1 MAELRMKTLDILT
14 VDEITRATRNLVIA
28 KSVIPVLTL
37 ENYSTVSKEYST
49 CSFRYTLKRKEC
61 LHTEGRLK
69 LFIAV
74 SVIIA
79 IN

>member
-37 ENYSTVSKEYST
+37 ENYSPVSSNIALVVLDTHSRERSVCT
-49 CSFRYTLKRKEC
+49 QRVV
-61 LHTEGRLK
+61 LK